1 MNASERPG
9 SSDFLPDEVR
19 ARIGLERKR
28 HCLVTARD
36 IRRFAQAIGE
46 TNPVHWEDRY
56 GPVAPPLF
64 FQSLGYEELPL
75 ERLPPDG
82 SPIELDVPIPAQ
94 RTVGGGSEYTIHRLV
109 KAGETVTVT
118 SSLMSVEKKAG
129 KSGDLYLVK
138 VETRFT
144 DEQDQPLASEIA
156 TYIKRQ

>member
-1 MNASERPG
+1 MNAPMQPG
-9 SSDFLPDEVR
+9 TGDFLSDEIR

-46 TNPVHWEDRY
+46 TSPLHSEDRH

-64 FQSLGYEELPL
+64 YQSLGYEELPL
-75 ERLPPDG
+75 EQLPPDG

-109 KAGETVTVT
+109 RAGETVTVT
-118 SSLMSVEKKAG
+118 SSLKSVEKKTG

-144 DEQDQPLASEIA
+144 DEQDRPLASEIA

>member
-1 MNASERPG
+1 MKASEHPG
-9 SSDFLPDEVR
+9 DSAFLPDEVR

-28 HCLVTARD
+28 RYLVTARD

-46 TNPVHWEDRY
+46 TNPMHWEDRY

-75 ERLPPDG
+75 EQLPPDG
-82 SPIELDVPIPAQ
+82 SPVELDVPIPAQ

-118 SSLMSVEKKAG
+118 SSLKGVEKKTG